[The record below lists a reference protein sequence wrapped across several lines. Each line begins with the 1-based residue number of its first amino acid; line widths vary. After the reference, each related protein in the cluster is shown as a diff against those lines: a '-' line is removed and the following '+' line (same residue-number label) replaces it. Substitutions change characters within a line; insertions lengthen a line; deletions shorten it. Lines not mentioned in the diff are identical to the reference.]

1 MRIEVLTLGIF
12 LGFIPP
18 ALKAGMVAT
27 LSPAPEAS
35 GKVSLTSDA
44 IHVETSASPVDIK
57 LSDVLEADFSDAP
70 FHLDSFTTIGVTGTG
85 LPANWKAQDIKADG
99 PPGSITCKDG
109 TFTLLGNGEAKA
121 PKVDQFFFAGQ
132 PWTGDGQWT
141 ARVQELGSA
150 ADPQAVGGL
159 MLRDSLE
166 PGSPL
171 FAAFAATNG
180 FVGGEMRLE
189 AKKNLQGRPRTP
201 LELPIWL
208 RLTRYGP
215 TIDLAMS
222 GDGKEWAVIDQ
233 AEFKT
238 AAPNPWIGLFAD
250 SRKHN
255 VQGRVVIDQVSFTP
269 LPCAAVILPPGV
281 ILQDGSFLAGSF
293 DHLDLDPASPEVNG
307 AFSRNGKPLAIPR
320 SNVAVVALL
329 PGPRAQLAAAGAQI
343 GLLMKNGD
351 FLTGTF
357 QGIDR
362 GGVHLTSELLGPVTY
377 NGAEVQACLLQPVQ
391 PPAAAYEVRLRDG
404 SIIRA
409 SGVSVAGDQ
418 VSISEVSGLNLDV
431 ARDEIAQFRSGATQ
445 SLLEFPFKATPPAPA
460 VGANPAPEPP
470 PVECWQGNN
479 QEEVLSAPAGRAVE
493 FPLAGTFSG
502 MSMRIALAS
511 DAPPNAQATIRILAD
526 GTEIGRTP
534 PFKAGEPPRWLRST
548 LQQPKTV
555 TLEAD
560 STSPGTKV
568 LFIDPTLI
576 RAH

>member
-12 LGFIPP
+12 LGFTPP

-27 LSPAPEAS
+27 LSPAPEAT

-44 IHVETSASPVDIK
+44 IHVETAASPVDIK
-57 LSDVLEADFSDAP
+57 LSDVLEADFSQAP
-70 FHLDSFTTIGVTGTG
+70 FHLDAFTTIGNTGAQ
-85 LPANWKAQDIKADG
+85 LPANWKAQDIKPDG

-109 TFTLLGNGEAKA
+109 TFTLLGNGEEKDPKA
-121 PKVDQFFFAGQ
+121 DQFFFAGQ
-132 PWTGDGQWT
+132 PWTGNGQWT
-141 ARVQELGSA
+141 ARVKELGSA
-150 ADPQAVGGL
+150 PDPQAIGGL

-180 FVGGEMRLE
+180 LAAGEVRFD
-189 AKKNLQGRPRTP
+189 AGKNRQGRPSTP
-201 LELPIWL
+201 MDLPIWL

-215 TIDLAMS
+215 LIDLATS
-222 GDGKEWAVIDQ
+222 SDGKEWIVIDQ
-233 AEFKT
+233 TELKT
-238 AAPNPWIGLFAD
+238 TAPNPWIGLFAD
-250 SRKHN
+250 SRRHN

-269 LPCAAVILPPGV
+269 PPCSAVILPPGV

-293 DHLDLDPASPEVNG
+293 DHLALDPASPEVNG
-307 AFSRNGKPLAIPR
+307 AFNRKGKRVAIPR
-320 SNVAVVALL
+320 SNVAVVAML
-329 PGPRAQLAAAGAQI
+329 PGPRAQLTAAGAQI

-357 QGIDR
+357 QDIDR
-362 GGVHLTSELLGPVTY
+362 GGVHLTSELLGPVIY
-377 NGAEVQACLLQPVQ
+377 GAADVQACLLQPVQ
-391 PPAAAYEVRLRDG
+391 PQAAAYEMRLRDG

-409 SGVSVAGDQ
+409 SGVSVAGNQ
-418 VSISEVSGLNLDV
+418 VSISEVSGLDLEV
-431 ARDEIAQFRSGATQ
+431 ASDEVAQFRSGSSQ
-445 SLLEFPFKATPPAPA
+445 SLLEFPFKAIPPASA
-460 VGANPAPEPP
+460 ANPAPEPL

-479 QEEVLSAPAGRAVE
+479 QEEILSAPAGTAVE
-493 FPLAGTFSG
+493 FPLTGTFSA

-511 DAPPNAQATIRILAD
+511 GAPPNAQATIRILAD

-534 PFKAGEPPRWLRST
+534 PFKAGEQPRWLRST

-560 STSPGTKV
+560 STYPGTKV
-568 LFIDPTLI
+568 LFIDPILI